1 MQYSYSRVDCFR
13 KCPYQF
19 KLRYI
24 DGLTTIDDYDPRSA
38 LILGTVVHTGIES
51 DVASAIQYYYS
62 QYPVITDYH
71 IEEAIKFENLIPKV
85 KAILPPNGQ
94 FEVELLTPI
103 FKGYIDYLYPLDD
116 GTFGI
121 IDFKYS
127 NNVDNYLKSKQLHI
141 YKYFAEKIL
150 NIKVSEIQFL
160 FIPKIQIR
168 LKKTE
173 NQVQLRKRLIGELE
187 NANPQIIPIE
197 YDKSKVSEFLTD
209 ILTIQNATDYTKN
222 ESKLCDWCEYKNLCL
237 KGDNIDMLPSTKRV
251 AIAQSNHKKL
261 WLYGLPFSGKTTV
274 VDQAP
279 TPLNL
284 NTDGNVKYVTMARL
298 PIKDEVTKEGRIT
311 KRKFAW
317 EKFVEAV
324 EELEAGSD
332 FETIV
337 VDLLEDTYDYCRVF
351 MCDKNNWEHESDDSF
366 KAYDIVRNEF
376 LRTIKRLLNL
386 PYNIILISH
395 EDTSRDIMKKGND
408 KVTSITP
415 NIAEKLRLK
424 IAGMVDL
431 VARVVV
437 EDDGSRT
444 LNFKSNEV
452 IFGGGRLKGITT
464 TKCELSWD
472 AIENV
477 YKEVERLN
485 KPKTAHEQKVEDF
498 KNSVAT
504 ETEVREELKR
514 VEESAE
520 EVDEATPSVEPSEP
534 KVEQTE
540 TSAPVRRTRR
550 VRN

>member
-1 MQYSYSRVDCFR
+1 MQYSYSRVDCFNR
-13 KCPYQF
+13 CPYRY
-19 KLRYI
+19 KLRYVEC
-24 DGLTTIDDYDPRSA
+24 LETIDDYDPRSP
-38 LILGTVVHTGIES
+38 LTLGTAVHTGIEK
-51 DVASAIQYYYS
+51 DVNSAIQFYYS
-62 QYPVITDYH
+62 QYPVITDTH
-71 IEEAIKFENLIPKV
+71 IEEAMKLENLIPKV
-85 KAILPPNGQ
+85 KEILPPNGQ
-94 FEVELLTPI
+94 FEVEIITPI

-141 YKYFAEKIL
+141 YKYFAEKVL
-150 NIKVSEIQFL
+150 SIKVSKIQFL

-168 LKKTE
+168 QKKTE
-173 NQVQLRKRLIGELE
+173 NQIQFRKRLYAELSK
-187 NANPQIIPIE
+187 AIPILVPIM
-197 YDKSKVSEFLTD
+197 YDNSKVGEFLTD
-209 ILTIQNATDYTKN
+209 IQTILNTSHFTKN
-222 ESKLCDWCEYKNLCL
+222 ETKLCDWCEYKNLCL
-237 KGDNIDMLPSTKRV
+237 KEDDIDMLPSTNRV

-274 VDQAP
+274 ADQAP

-284 NTDGNVKYVTMARL
+284 NTDGNVKYVTMARV
-298 PIKDEVTKEGRIT
+298 PIKDEVKKEGRIT
-311 KRKFAW
+311 KRVFAW

-324 EELEAGSD
+324 DELEAGSD
-332 FETIV
+332 FETVV

-366 KAYDIVRNEF
+366 KAYDIVRSEF
-376 LRTIKRLLNL
+376 LRTLKRLLNL

-452 IFGGGRLKGITT
+452 VFGGGRLKGITT
-464 TKCELSWD
+464 TKCELTWE
-472 AIENV
+472 AIEGV
-477 YKEVERLN
+477 YKEVERQN
-485 KPKTAHEQKVEDF
+485 KPKTAHEKKVEEY
-498 KNSVAT
+498 KEQTVNT
-504 ETEVREELKR
+504 EDEVTKELKR
-514 VEESAE
+514 VLNEEQE
-520 EVDEATPSVEPSEP
+520 TPKATPT
-534 KVEQTE
+534 VEQTE
-540 TSAPVRRTRR
+540 PAAETEAPVRRTRR

>member
-1 MQYSYSRVDCFR
+1 MQYSYSRADCFN
-13 KCPYQF
+13 KCPYQY
-19 KLRYI
+19 KLRYV
-24 DGLTTIDDYDPRSA
+24 DCLTTIDDYDPRSP
-38 LILGTVVHTGIES
+38 LILGTAVHTGIET
-51 DVASAIQYYYS
+51 DVNSAIHYYYS

-71 IEEAIKFENLIPKV
+71 IEEAMKLENLIPKV
-85 KAILPPNGQ
+85 KDILPANGK
-94 FEVELLTPI
+94 FEVEIKTPI
-103 FKGYIDYLYPLDD
+103 FRGYIDYLYPLND
-116 GTFGI
+116 GTYGI

-141 YKYFAEKIL
+141 YKYFAEKVL
-150 NIKVSEIQFL
+150 KIKVSKIQFL

-173 NQVQLRKRLIGELE
+173 NQFQFRKRLLAELSE
-187 NANPQIIPIE
+187 ATPKFVPVE
-197 YDKSKVSEFLTD
+197 YDHSKVGEFLTD
-209 ILTIQNATDYTKN
+209 VQTILNTSDFTKN
-222 ESKLCDWCEYKNLCL
+222 ETKLCNYCEYKNLCI
-237 KGDNIDMLPSTKRV
+237 KGDDIDMLPSTSRV
-251 AIAQSNHKKL
+251 AIAQSNYKKL
-261 WLYGLPFSGKTTV
+261 WLYGLPFSGKTTLA
-274 VDQAP
+274 DQAP

-284 NTDGNVKYVTMARL
+284 NTDGNVKYVTMARV
-298 PIKDEVTKEGRIT
+298 PIKDEVKKDGRIT
-311 KRKFAW
+311 KRVFAW
-317 EKFVEAV
+317 EKFIEAV
-324 EELEAGSD
+324 DELEAGSD

-366 KAYDIVRNEF
+366 KAYDIVRSEF
-376 LRTIKRLLNL
+376 LRTLKRLLNL

-408 KVTSITP
+408 KITSITP

-464 TKCELSWD
+464 TKCPLDWES
-472 AIENV
+472 IETI
-477 YKEVERLN
+477 YKEVEKMN
-485 KPKTAHEQKVEDF
+485 KPKTAHEQKVDDF
-498 KNSVAT
+498 KKSVEKEKDA
-504 ETEVREELKR
+504 VAIAEELKE
-514 VEESAE
+514 VMEESKP
-520 EVDEATPSVEPSEP
+520 TPQE
-534 KVEQTE
+534 EQTE
-540 TSAPVRRTRR
+540 IAVESETPVRRTRR

>member
-103 FKGYIDYLYPLDD
+103 FKGYVDYLYPLDD

-121 IDFKYS
+121 MDFKYS

-173 NQVQLRKRLIGELE
+173 NQVQFRKRLIGELE

-209 ILTIQNATDYTKN
+209 ILTILHATHFPKN
-222 ESKLCDWCEYKNLCL
+222 ESKLCNFCEFKEYCQSDGKEDWM
-237 KGDNIDMLPSTKRV
+237 I
-251 AIAQSNHKKL
+251 
-261 WLYGLPFSGKTTV
+261 YG
-274 VDQAP
+274 
-279 TPLNL
+279 
-284 NTDGNVKYVTMARL
+284 
-298 PIKDEVTKEGRIT
+298 KE
-311 KRKFAW
+311 
-317 EKFVEAV
+317 
-324 EELEAGSD
+324 
-332 FETIV
+332 
-337 VDLLEDTYDYCRVF
+337 
-351 MCDKNNWEHESDDSF
+351 
-366 KAYDIVRNEF
+366 
-376 LRTIKRLLNL
+376 
-386 PYNIILISH
+386 
-395 EDTSRDIMKKGND
+395 
-408 KVTSITP
+408 
-415 NIAEKLRLK
+415 
-424 IAGMVDL
+424 
-431 VARVVV
+431 
-437 EDDGSRT
+437 
-444 LNFKSNEV
+444 
-452 IFGGGRLKGITT
+452 
-464 TKCELSWD
+464 
-472 AIENV
+472 
-477 YKEVERLN
+477 
-485 KPKTAHEQKVEDF
+485 
-498 KNSVAT
+498 
-504 ETEVREELKR
+504 
-514 VEESAE
+514 
-520 EVDEATPSVEPSEP
+520 
-534 KVEQTE
+534 
-540 TSAPVRRTRR
+540 
-550 VRN
+550 